1 MKARLSVVTPSPA
14 AARALQVPLESQG
27 WSVDR
32 YRELIP
38 FLTAFE
44 KRRPA
49 AALID
54 LSIPGMSG
62 RELIRA
68 LRSEPENRAVIIIA
82 LSERHSTKE
91 AVEAFAAGADEYFAF
106 PVDEDLLTV
115 RLTSLLRR
123 LPGPPEEQCF
133 RLGPIELHPDS
144 HQCRI
149 GGKSVDLSRL
159 EFDLLL
165 KFVQNPNRVF
175 TRGWLIDQLFHG
187 DRRRGVRAV
196 DRHICALRGKLGA
209 CGERLQTLVGI
220 GYSLSDRRA
229 SR

>member
-1 MKARLSVVTPSPA
+1 MKARVSLVVPSPA
-14 AARALQVPLESQG
+14 SARALSAPLESQG
-27 WSVDR
+27 WRVDR
-32 YRELIP
+32 FGELIP

-62 RELIRA
+62 RELLRA
-68 LRSEPENRAVIIIA
+68 LRSEPENRAVILIA
-82 LSERHSTKE
+82 LSEKHSSRE

-106 PVDEDLLTV
+106 PVDEELLVV

-123 LPGPPEEQCF
+123 LPAPPEEQCY
-133 RLGPIELHPDS
+133 RLGPIELQPES
-144 HQCRI
+144 RQCRI
-149 GGKSVDLSRL
+149 GEKSVALSRL

-165 KFVQNPNRVF
+165 QFVQNPNRVF
-175 TRGWLIDQLFHG
+175 TRGWLIDQLFQG

-220 GYSLSDRRA
+220 GYTLSDRRGA
-229 SR
+229 R

>member
-1 MKARLSVVTPSPA
+1 MKARLSLVTPSPA
-14 AARALQVPLESQG
+14 AARALQVPLEREG

-32 YRELIP
+32 YGDLIP
-38 FLTAFE
+38 FLKAFE

-49 AALID
+49 AAFID

-68 LRSEPENRAVIIIA
+68 LRSDPEHRAVILIA
-82 LSERHSTKE
+82 LSEKHSTKE
-91 AVEAFAAGADEYFAF
+91 AVEAFAAGADEYFSS
-106 PVDEDLLTV
+106 PIDEALLTV

-133 RLGPIELHPDS
+133 KMGPIELQPDS

-149 GGKSVDLSRL
+149 GGRSVALSRL

-196 DRHICALRGKLGA
+196 DRHICALRGKLGS

-220 GYSLSDRRA
+220 GYTLSDRRP